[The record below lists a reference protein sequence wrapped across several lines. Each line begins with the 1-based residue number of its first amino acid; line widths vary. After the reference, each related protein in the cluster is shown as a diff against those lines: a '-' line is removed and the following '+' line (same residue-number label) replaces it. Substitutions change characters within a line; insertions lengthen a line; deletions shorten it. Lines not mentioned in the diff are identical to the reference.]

1 MKKPVH
7 KVPTT
12 WHKMETSFYREPN
25 KSENINPNKTL
36 SGPTAQRREPWETR
50 CLFTHDGTGGGQHS
64 DNSLRD
70 RLPAATP
77 GSSLQ
82 AVTTKYSTEDLPAN
96 VEDTVRYIREQSGVW
111 SLDRDAALTE
121 STDCALG
128 TTAAPDHSSS
138 PPPQRACWRGR
149 CAAGSVH
156 SHQQQHAATEQ
167 GTIISRAVV
176 W

>member
-70 RLPAATP
+70 RRPAATP

-82 AVTTKYSTEDLPAN
+82 AVTTKYWGLTSKRRRHGAIYPG
-96 VEDTVRYIREQSGVW
+96 TVWRVVTWQRRGTNWVYWLRS
-111 SLDRDAALTE
+111 RDHRGARPQQL
-121 STDCALG
+121 
-128 TTAAPDHSSS
+128 
-138 PPPQRACWRGR
+138 PPPSESVLEGALRRRQRPFTPAAAC
-149 CAAGSVH
+149 SN
-156 SHQQQHAATEQ
+156 
-167 GTIISRAVV
+167 GTGYDH
-176 W
+176 